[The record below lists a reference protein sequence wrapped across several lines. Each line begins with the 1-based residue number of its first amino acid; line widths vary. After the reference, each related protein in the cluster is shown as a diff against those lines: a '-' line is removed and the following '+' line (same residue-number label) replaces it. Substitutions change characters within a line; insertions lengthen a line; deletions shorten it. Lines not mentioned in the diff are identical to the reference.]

1 MMVKNIGILLLCY
14 FYSLTANCNE
24 RKLIITFHGTNYFS
38 VIEELVSKAYENIGF
53 NAKIVQ
59 LPYGHSLYEYNTN
72 DWVDAELVRS
82 EAAGNKLTHFIK
94 VPVPLYK
101 DKIVAISYKK
111 LINIDGWDDLNKY
124 QLGTLRGFI
133 AAEVKLKHYEVTNI
147 K

>member
-1 MMVKNIGILLLCY
+1 M
-14 FYSLTANCNE
+14 
-24 RKLIITFHGTNYFS
+24 
-38 VIEELVSKAYENIGF
+38 
-53 NAKIVQ
+53 Q
-59 LPYGHSLYEYNTN
+59 LPHRHSPYESNTN
-72 DWVDAELVRS
+72 DWVDAELVRT

-111 LINIDGWDDLNKY
+111 LIKIDGWDDLNKY